1 MGGDDEVRLGVLVDE
16 AGGGLQVLEAQV
28 LALQAVRDHSACSS
42 LQHWKIEIFTLK
54 AVLESVLRI
63 RIRIRIHMF
72 FGLLDPDP
80 DPLVRGMDP
89 DPNSSLI
96 LHK

>member
-42 LQHWKIEIFTLK
+42 LQHWKTKILTLK
-54 AVLESVLRI
+54 V
-63 RIRIRIHMF
+63 
-72 FGLLDPDP
+72 PDP
-80 DPLVRGMDP
+80 HVFGPPGPGSGSISQRYG
-89 DPNSSLI
+89 SGSFYHSAQI
-96 LHK
+96 CRR

>member
-1 MGGDDEVRLGVLVDE
+1 VGGDDEVRLGVLVDE

-42 LQHWKIEIFTLK
+42 LQHCNTEILTSK

-63 RIRIRIHMF
+63 RIRIHRIHMF
-72 FGLLDPDP
+72 LSLDTSD
-80 DPLVRGMDP
+80 
-89 DPNSSLI
+89 
-96 LHK
+96 